1 MNKIKIINNNEKDV
15 AKNNSSVDYS
25 QFLIEIKDR
34 IRKSQYEAAK
44 AVNQEII
51 QLYWDIGRS
60 ITEKQQALGW
70 GKSVVE
76 TLAEDLQKEFPGII
90 GFGKSNLWSMAQF
103 YSEYQKS
110 TILQPLVGEISWSK
124 HLVIMSKCKD
134 MQERQFY
141 ILSTKKFGWTKDVLI
156 HQVELK
162 TYERYLLGQ
171 TNFDKTLPEKI
182 KNQAVLA
189 VKDEYN
195 FGFLELANEHS
206 EAELEQALIKNIR
219 AFLIEFGGDF
229 SFIGNQ
235 YRIEIENE
243 EYFID
248 LLLFHRRL
256 QCLVAVELKI
266 GKFIPEYKG
275 KMEFYLNLLNDRVKL
290 PHENEAIGI
299 IVCKEKKRTVVEY
312 ALKDSKKP
320 IGIASYSL
328 SATLP
333 ETYKALLPSPDEIA
347 EKMNNL
353 LNLDNYN
360 KS

>member
-1 MNKIKIINNNEKDV
+1 M
-15 AKNNSSVDYS
+15 
-25 QFLIEIKDR
+25 
-34 IRKSQYEAAK
+34 
-44 AVNQEII
+44 
-51 QLYWDIGRS
+51 
-60 ITEKQQALGW
+60 T
-70 GKSVVE
+70 
-76 TLAEDLQKEFPGII
+76 

-103 YSEYQKS
+103 YSEYQGN

-141 ILSTKKFGWTKDVLI
+141 ILATKKFGWTKDVLI

-162 TYERYLLGQ
+162 AYERYMLGQ
-171 TNFDKTLPEKI
+171 TNFNDTLPENI
-182 KNQAVLA
+182 KKQAILA

-195 FGFLELANEHS
+195 FHFTELLDEHS
-206 EAELEQALIKNIR
+206 EADLEQALIKNIR

-235 YRIEIENE
+235 YRIEVEDE

-290 PHENEAIGI
+290 PYENEAIGI
-299 IVCKEKKRTVVEY
+299 IVCKSKKRTIVEY

-320 IGIASYSL
+320 IGVATYSL
-328 SATLP
+328 SDTLP
-333 ETYKALLPSPDEIA
+333 DNYKTILPAPDEIA
-347 EKMNNL
+347 EKLDTLLPLLTNN
-353 LNLDNYN
+353 
-360 KS
+360 

>member
-1 MNKIKIINNNEKDV
+1 MSKQQNIE
-15 AKNNSSVDYS
+15 NNSLRKDDYL
-25 QFLIEIKDR
+25 QFLIEIKER
-34 IRKSQYEAAK
+34 IHKSRYEAAK
-44 AVNQEII
+44 IVNREII

-60 ITEKQQALGW
+60 ITEKQQILGW
-70 GKSVVE
+70 GKSIVE
-76 TLAEDLQKEFPGII
+76 TLSEDLQKEFPGMP

-103 YSEYQKS
+103 YSEYQGNE
-110 TILQPLVGEISWSK
+110 ILQPLVGEISWSK

-141 ILSTKKFGWTKDVLI
+141 ILATKKFGWTKDVLT

-162 TYERYLLGQ
+162 AYERYLLGQ
-171 TNFDKTLPEKI
+171 TNFDDTLPEKI
-182 KNQAVLA
+182 KKQAVLA

-195 FGFLELANEHS
+195 FGFTDLLDEHS
-206 EAELEQALIKNIR
+206 EADLEQALVKNIR
-219 AFLIEFGGDF
+219 AFLIELGGDF

-235 YRIEIENE
+235 YHIEVEDE

-275 KMEFYLNLLNDRVKL
+275 KMEFYLNILNDRVKL

-299 IVCKEKKRTVVEY
+299 IICKSKKRTIVEY
-312 ALKDSKKP
+312 ALKDSNKP
-320 IGIASYSL
+320 IGVATYSL
-328 SATLP
+328 SPTLP
-333 ETYKALLPSPDEIA
+333 ETYRGLLPSPEMIA
-347 EKMNNL
+347 DKL
-353 LNLDNYN
+353 IDFI
-360 KS
+360 

>member
-1 MNKIKIINNNEKDV
+1 MRDSKQIISNKPT
-15 AKNNSSVDYS
+15 DYP
-25 QFLIEIKDR
+25 QFLIEIKER
-34 IRKSQYEAAK
+34 IHKSRYETAK

-51 QLYWDIGRS
+51 QLYWDIGRL
-60 ITEKQQALGW
+60 ITEKQQTFGW

-76 TLAEDLQKEFPGII
+76 TLSEDLQKEFPGIT

-103 YSEYQKS
+103 YSEYHAD

-141 ILSTKKFGWTKDVLI
+141 ILATKKFGWTKDVLI
-156 HQVELK
+156 HHVELK

-171 TNFDKTLPEKI
+171 TNFDDTLPEKI
-182 KNQAVLA
+182 KKQAILA

-195 FGFLELANEHS
+195 FGFTELSGEHS
-206 EAELEQALIKNIR
+206 EADLEQALIKNIR
-219 AFLIEFGGDF
+219 AFLIEFGSDF

-235 YRIEIENE
+235 YRIEVEDE

-299 IVCKEKKRTVVEY
+299 IVCKEKKRTIVEY

-320 IGIASYSL
+320 IGVATYNV

-333 ETYKALLPSPDEIA
+333 DAYRGLLPSPEKIA
-347 EKMNNL
+347 EKLINF
-353 LNLDNYN
+353 YV
-360 KS
+360 

>member
-1 MNKIKIINNNEKDV
+1 MNSLQIKDNK
-15 AKNNSSVDYS
+15 DYS
-25 QFLIEIKDR
+25 QFLVEIKER
-34 IRKSQYEAAK
+34 IHRSQYEAAK

-51 QLYWDIGRS
+51 QLYWDIGRG
-60 ITEKQQALGW
+60 ITEKQQSLGW

-76 TLAEDLQKEFPGII
+76 TLSEDLQKEFPGMS

-103 YSEYQKS
+103 YAEYYDCE
-110 TILQPLVGEISWSK
+110 ILQPLVGEISWSK
-124 HLVIMSKCKD
+124 HLVIMAKCKD

-141 ILSTKKFGWTKDVLI
+141 ILTTKKFGWTKDILI
-156 HQVELK
+156 HQIELK
-162 TYERYLLGQ
+162 SYERYLLGQ
-171 TNFDKTLPEKI
+171 TNFDNTLPEKI
-182 KNQAVLA
+182 KKQAILA

-195 FGFLELANEHS
+195 FSFTNLADEHS
-206 EAELEQALIKNIR
+206 EADLELALIKNIR
-219 AFLIEFGGDF
+219 AFLIEFGSDF

-235 YRIEIENE
+235 YRIEVDGE

-248 LLLFHRRL
+248 LLLFHRHL

-299 IVCKEKKRTVVEY
+299 IVCKSKKRTIVEY

-320 IGIASYSL
+320 IGIATYNV

-333 ETYKALLPSPDEIA
+333 EAYKTLLPAPDAIA
-347 EKMNNL
+347 EKLNTL
-353 LNLDNYN
+353 LP
-360 KS
+360 

>member
-1 MNKIKIINNNEKDV
+1 MTKYNINPTN
-15 AKNNSSVDYS
+15 YS
-25 QFLIEIKDR
+25 QFLVEIKDR
-34 IRKSQYEAAK
+34 IHKSRYEAAK
-44 AVNQEII
+44 AVNKEII
-51 QLYWDIGRS
+51 LLYWDIGRL
-60 ITEKQQALGW
+60 ITEKQQTLGW

-76 TLAEDLQKEFPGII
+76 TLSEDLQKEFPGMS
-90 GFGKSNLWSMAQF
+90 GFSARNIWYMQQF
-103 YSEYQKS
+103 YVEYQAS
-110 TILQPLVGEISWSK
+110 EILQPLVAEISWSK

-141 ILSTKKFGWTKDVLI
+141 ILATKKFGWTKDVLI
-156 HQVELK
+156 HQVEQK
-162 TYERYLLGQ
+162 SYERYLLGQ
-171 TNFDKTLPEKI
+171 TNFDDTLPEKI
-182 KNQAVLA
+182 KKQAILA

-195 FGFLELANEHS
+195 FGFTNLLDGHS
-206 EAELEQALIKNIR
+206 EADLEQELIKNIR

-235 YRIEIENE
+235 YRIEIEDE

-299 IVCKEKKRTVVEY
+299 IVCKEKKRTIVEY

-320 IGIASYSL
+320 IGVATYNL

-333 ETYKALLPSPDEIA
+333 DAYKKLLPSPEEIA
-347 EKMNNL
+347 EKL
-353 LNLDNYN
+353 VGFI
-360 KS
+360 

>member
-1 MNKIKIINNNEKDV
+1 MKNKLKKKERIIS
-15 AKNNSSVDYS
+15 KNDKAADYP
-25 QFLIEIKDR
+25 QFLVEIKER

-44 AVNQEII
+44 SVNQEII

-60 ITEKQQALGW
+60 ITEKQQSLGW

-76 TLAEDLQKEFPGII
+76 TLSEDLQKEFLGMT
-90 GFGKSNLWSMAQF
+90 GFSTRNIWYMQQF
-103 YSEYQKS
+103 YIEYKDD
-110 TILQPLVGEISWSK
+110 TILQPLVAEISWSK

-141 ILSTKKFGWTKDVLI
+141 ILATKKFGWTKDVLI

-171 TNFDKTLPEKI
+171 TNFDETLPEKI
-182 KNQAVLA
+182 KKQAVLA

-195 FGFLELANEHS
+195 FGFVELPYGHS
-206 EAELEQALIKNIR
+206 EAYLEQSLVKNIR

-235 YRIEIENE
+235 YRIEVEDE

-256 QCLVAVELKI
+256 QCLVAVELKT
-266 GKFIPEYKG
+266 GKFIPEYNG

-290 PHENEAIGI
+290 SHENEAIGI
-299 IVCKEKKRTVVEY
+299 IVCKSKKRTIVEY

-320 IGIASYSL
+320 IGIATYNL
-328 SATLP
+328 STTLP
-333 ETYKALLPSPDEIA
+333 EAYKALLPSPDEIA
-347 EKMNNL
+347 EKLDTL
-353 LNLDNYN
+353 LP
-360 KS
+360 

>member
-1 MNKIKIINNNEKDV
+1 MNKIEKLNNNKTVISQND
-15 AKNNSSVDYS
+15 SLTDYS
-25 QFLIEIKDR
+25 KFLVEIKDR
-34 IRKSQYEAAK
+34 IRRSQYEAAK
-44 AVNQEII
+44 AVNQKII

-60 ITEKQQALGW
+60 ITEKQQTLGW

-76 TLAEDLQKEFPGII
+76 TLAEDLQREFSGMS
-90 GFGKSNLWSMAQF
+90 GFSARNIWYMQQF
-103 YSEYQKS
+103 YTEYKDNA
-110 TILQPLVGEISWSK
+110 ILQPLVAEISWSK

-156 HQVELK
+156 HQVEIK

-171 TNFDKTLPEKI
+171 TNFDDTLPEKI
-182 KNQAVLA
+182 KKQAVLA

-195 FGFLELANEHS
+195 FDFLELANEHS
-206 EAELEQALIKNIR
+206 EAELEQALLKNIC
-219 AFLIEFGGDF
+219 AFLIEFGADF

-235 YRIEIENE
+235 YRIEVESE

-248 LLLFHRRL
+248 LLLFHRKL

-299 IVCKEKKRTVVEY
+299 IVCKSKKRTIVEY

-320 IGIASYSL
+320 IGVATYSL

-333 ETYKALLPSPDEIA
+333 EAYKALLPSPTEIA
-347 EKMNNL
+347 EKMEPL
-353 LNLDNYN
+353 LLY
-360 KS
+360 

>member
-1 MNKIKIINNNEKDV
+1 MQT
-15 AKNNSSVDYS
+15 KNDQLADYS
-25 QFLIEIKDR
+25 QFLVEIKER
-34 IRKSQYEAAK
+34 IHKSRYEAAK
-44 AVNQEII
+44 AVNHEII
-51 QLYWDIGRS
+51 RLYWDIGRS
-60 ITEKQQALGW
+60 ITEKQQTLGW

-76 TLAEDLQKEFPGII
+76 TLAEDLQKEFPGMT

-103 YSEYQKS
+103 YAEYHDNE
-110 TILQPLVGEISWSK
+110 ILQPLVGEISWSK

-141 ILSTKKFGWTKDVLI
+141 ILATKKFGWTKDVLI
-156 HQVELK
+156 HQVEQK
-162 TYERYLLGQ
+162 SFERYLLGQ
-171 TNFDKTLPEKI
+171 TNFDDTLPQKN
-182 KNQAVLA
+182 KNQAILA

-195 FGFLELANEHS
+195 FGFTNLIDEHS
-206 EAELEQALIKNIR
+206 EADLEQALVKNIR

-235 YRIEIENE
+235 YRIEIEDE

-266 GKFIPEYKG
+266 GKFMPEYKG

-290 PHENEAIGI
+290 PHENESIGI
-299 IVCKEKKRTVVEY
+299 IVCKSKKRTIVEY

-320 IGIASYSL
+320 IGVATYSL
-328 SATLP
+328 SPTLP
-333 ETYKALLPSPDEIA
+333 EAYRKWLPSPEEIV
-347 EKMNNL
+347 EKL
-353 LNLDNYN
+353 TGFIVE
-360 KS
+360 

>member
-1 MNKIKIINNNEKDV
+1 MSSLQKKDGGL
-15 AKNNSSVDYS
+15 ADYS
-25 QFLIEIKDR
+25 QFFVEIKER
-34 IRKSQYEAAK
+34 IHRCQYETAK
-44 AVNQEII
+44 VVNQEII

-60 ITEKQQALGW
+60 ITEKQQLLGW

-76 TLAEDLQKEFPGII
+76 TLSEDLQKEFPGIT
-90 GFGKSNLWSMAQF
+90 GFSSRNIWYMQQF
-103 YSEYQKS
+103 YSEYKDN
-110 TILQPLVGEISWSK
+110 TILQPLVAEISWSK

-141 ILSTKKFGWTKDVLI
+141 ILATKKFGWTKDVLI

-171 TNFDKTLPEKI
+171 TNFDNTLPENI
-182 KNQAVLA
+182 KKQAVLA
-189 VKDEYN
+189 VKDEYD
-195 FGFLELANEHS
+195 FGFTELTGEHS
-206 EAELEQALIKNIR
+206 EIDLERSLIKNIR

-235 YRIEIENE
+235 YRIEVEDE

-299 IVCKEKKRTVVEY
+299 IVCKSKKRTIVEY

-320 IGIASYSL
+320 IGVATYSL
-328 SATLP
+328 SETLP
-333 ETYKALLPSPDEIA
+333 EAYKTLLPASNEIA
-347 EKMNNL
+347 EKLNTWL
-353 LNLDNYN
+353 L
-360 KS
+360 

>member
-1 MNKIKIINNNEKDV
+1 MNTSELTTSKHNKS
-15 AKNNSSVDYS
+15 ADYP
-25 QFLIEIKDR
+25 QFLVEIKER
-34 IRKSQYEAAK
+34 ICKSQYEAVK

-60 ITEKQQALGW
+60 ITEKQQSLGW

-76 TLAEDLQKEFPGII
+76 TLSEDLQKEFPGLT
-90 GFGKSNLWSMAQF
+90 GFSPRNIWYMQQF
-103 YSEYQKS
+103 YIEYKDD
-110 TILQPLVGEISWSK
+110 TILQPLVAEISWSK

-141 ILSTKKFGWTKDVLI
+141 ILATKKFGWTKDVLI

-171 TNFDKTLPEKI
+171 TNFDETLPEKI
-182 KNQAVLA
+182 KKQAVLA

-195 FGFLELANEHS
+195 FGFTELIDGHS
-206 EAELEQALIKNIR
+206 EADLEQSLIKNIR

-235 YRIEIENE
+235 YRIEVEDE

-299 IVCKEKKRTVVEY
+299 IVCKSKKRTIVEY

-320 IGIASYSL
+320 IGIATYNL

-333 ETYKALLPSPDEIA
+333 EAYKALLPSPDEIA
-347 EKMNNL
+347 EKLDTL
-353 LNLDNYN
+353 LPDH
-360 KS
+360 KE